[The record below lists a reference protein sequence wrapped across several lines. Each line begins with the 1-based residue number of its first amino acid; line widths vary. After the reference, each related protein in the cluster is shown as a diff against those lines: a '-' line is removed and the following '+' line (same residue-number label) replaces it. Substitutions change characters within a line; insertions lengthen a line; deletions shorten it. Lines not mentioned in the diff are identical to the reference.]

1 MTKCTIFFGMQNIA
15 RIVVSLLSFC
25 MGLNAH
31 IESTWDG
38 VIYGMHMREKADQA
52 DWKKLYIGQLY

>member
-1 MTKCTIFFGMQNIA
+1 
-15 RIVVSLLSFC
+15 

-38 VIYGMHMREKADQA
+38 VMYGMYMREKTDQA